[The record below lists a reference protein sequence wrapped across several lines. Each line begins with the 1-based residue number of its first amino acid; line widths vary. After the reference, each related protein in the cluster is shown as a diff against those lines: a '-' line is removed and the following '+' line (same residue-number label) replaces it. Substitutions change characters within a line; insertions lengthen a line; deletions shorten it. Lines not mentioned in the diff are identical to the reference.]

1 MIAVKDVP
9 GFYVNRCLG
18 PFLTEAMALTQQ
30 GADPLA
36 INSALLDFGM
46 PVGGVTLC
54 DEVGIDV
61 SRHVVNNLIGDQ
73 AKGYLGAWSLGR
85 RAEAAARLREMTR
98 GCARD

>member
-18 PFLTEAMALTQQ
+18 PFSRRRWRSRSRAPTRSRST
-30 GADPLA
+30 
-36 INSALLDFGM
+36 SALLDFGM

-61 SRHVVNNLIGDQ
+61 SRHHVVNNLIGDQ

-85 RAEAAARLREMTR
+85 AAEPPR
-98 GCARD
+98 GCAR

>member
-73 AKGYLGAWSLGR
+73 AGYLGAWSPGR
-85 RAEAAARLREMTR
+85 TAEPTR
-98 GCARD
+98 GCAR

>member
-9 GFYVNRCLG
+9 GFYVNRCLS

-85 RAEAAARLREMTR
+85 RAEAARLREMTR